1 MSKPDA
7 NKPVSKASLTGPRDI
22 NSLVRDNILNLKP
35 YSSARHEFTGKA
47 SVLLDANENAYG
59 SPLED
64 NFNRY
69 PDPYQWQLKFQVAK
83 IKGVPA
89 ENIFIGN
96 GSDEVIDLAYRIF
109 CDPVVDNVIICPPTY
124 GMYEVSGSINNVGIR
139 KVNLTPDF
147 QLDVPAILDA
157 VDANTKLLFICSP
170 NNPTG
175 NNMNRG
181 DVETLL
187 NNFPGIIVIDEAYIN
202 YSKQKTF
209 IQELTEYS
217 NLIVMQ
223 TLSKAWGL
231 AALRLG
237 LCFASLEIIDLF
249 NKVKPPYNI
258 NEASQEL
265 ALEALTNTEQVNNW
279 IKEVIAQKS
288 ILIKELNRLPYVEK
302 VFTSDA
308 NFILV
313 RVKDANVIYDFL
325 AKNEIVV
332 RNRSKDPLCENCLRI
347 TIGTPEENLQ
357 LINLLKRYA

>member
-1 MSKPDA
+1 MGETEYMSSSGRPLKGEPD
-7 NKPVSKASLTGPRDI
+7 VH
-22 NSLVRDNILNLKP
+22 SLVRENIKRLSP
-35 YSSARHEFTGKA
+35 YSTARHEFTGKA

-69 PDPYQWQLKFQVAK
+69 PDPLQWELKLAIAK

-89 ENIFIGN
+89 QNILVGN

-109 CDPVVDNVIICPPTY
+109 CDPGKDNVIICPPTY
-124 GMYEVSGSINNVGIR
+124 GMYEVSGNINDVGIK

-147 QLDVPAILDA
+147 QLDVEGILEA

-175 NNMNRG
+175 NNMNRI
-181 DVETLL
+181 DVQILL
-187 NNFPGIIVIDEAYIN
+187 NSFPGIVLIDEAYIN

-209 IQELTEYS
+209 IPELTEYP

-237 LCFASLEIIDLF
+237 LCYASLDIIDLF

-258 NEASQEL
+258 NKASQEL
-265 ALEALTNTEQVNNW
+265 ALEALSHTDQVNNW
-279 IKEVIAQKS
+279 IKESIAQKAF
-288 ILIKELNRLPYVEK
+288 LMHELSQLTFVEK
-302 VFTSDA
+302 IYPSDA
-308 NFILV
+308 NFLLV
-313 RVKDANVIYDFL
+313 KVSDANTLYNYL

-332 RNRSKDPLCENCLRI
+332 RNRSREVLCENCLRI
-347 TIGTPEENLQ
+347 TIGTREENLH
-357 LINLLKRYA
+357 LLKIIKAYG

>member
-1 MSKPDA
+1 MEF
-7 NKPVSKASLTGPRDI
+7 NLTSLIRE
-22 NSLVRDNILNLKP
+22 NIKSLKP
-35 YSSARHEFTGKA
+35 YLSARHEFTGKA
-47 SVLLDANENAYG
+47 SVFLDANENAFG
-59 SPLED
+59 SPLEE

-69 PDPYQWQLKFQVAK
+69 PDPLQWQVKFQLAR

-109 CDPVVDNVIICPPTY
+109 CNPKTDNVIVCPPTY
-124 GMYEVSGSINNVGIR
+124 GMYQVSADINDVPVK
-139 KVNLTPDF
+139 KVPLTKEF
-147 QLDVPAILDA
+147 QLDVDGILNA

-175 NNMNRG
+175 NNMNRS

-187 NNFPGIIVIDEAYIN
+187 NNFNGIVIIDEAYIN

-209 IQELTEYS
+209 TQELTEYP

-231 AALRLG
+231 AALRMG
-237 LCFASLEIIDLF
+237 VAFASMDIIDLF

-258 NEASQEL
+258 NEASQQL
-265 ALEALTNTEQVNNW
+265 ALEGLQHTQQINDW
-279 IKEVIAQKS
+279 IKTVVHE
-288 ILIKELNRLPYVEK
+288 KENIITGLSRLSFVKHIYP
-302 VFTSDA
+302 SDA

-313 RVKDANVIYDFL
+313 KVTDADAVYNFL
-325 AKNEIVV
+325 AQNGIVI
-332 RNRSKDPLCENCLRI
+332 RNRTKEVMCENCLRI
-347 TIGTPEENLQ
+347 TIGTETENSL
-357 LINLLKRYA
+357 LIKTLNAYE

>member
-1 MSKPDA
+1 MKD
-7 NKPVSKASLTGPRDI
+7 KETGRQASDRPLVGPREI
-22 NSLVRDNILNLKP
+22 SALVRENIKHLTP

-109 CDPVVDNVIICPPTY
+109 CDPVKDNVIICPPTY
-124 GMYEVSGSINNVGIR
+124 GMYEVSGSINNVGIK
-139 KVNLTPDF
+139 KVSLTPDF
-147 QLDVPAILDA
+147 QLDVQGILDA
-157 VDANTKLLFICSP
+157 VDINTKLLFICSP

-187 NNFPGIIVIDEAYIN
+187 NNFPGIVLIDEAYIN

-237 LCFASLEIIDLF
+237 LCFASLDIIELF

-265 ALEALTNTEQVNNW
+265 ALEALANTEQVNNW
-279 IKEVIAQKS
+279 IKEVVSQKAK
-288 ILIKELNRLPYVEK
+288 LVKELGRLSFVQTVYP
-302 VFTSDA
+302 SDA
-308 NFILV
+308 NFILAK
-313 RVKDANVIYDFL
+313 VKDANKLYAYL
-325 AKNEIVV
+325 AKNEVVV
-332 RNRSKDPLCENCLRI
+332 RNRSKDTLCENCLRI
-347 TIGTPEENLQ
+347 TIGTPEENLH